1 MAGLHPCSG
10 ALDLAPYP
18 TLQTCRHHSLVLV
31 EHLAASLCA
40 RAERLTPLAGVI
52 AAGSIGRLEA
62 GLGSDLDC
70 ILITPPGSH
79 VPGAVS
85 AAVDEIM
92 AVISAAGLRQPKVHG
107 IYRTPV
113 AIDDL
118 CRASSYGDLSESP
131 EIFGKRMQ
139 ILLDSRALYGAEVL
153 REARRRILQWYW
165 SASRWSGLDHGWEY
179 LARDL
184 IRYANAY
191 TNWQIFKFARTA
203 DDSWLLRQLKLRS
216 SRYATW
222 LGLWLPLVYAERA
235 EIDSLDWLAAQL
247 EATPLERIGAC
258 LKVHAPE
265 DFQLFLQ
272 CYEQILSALQDGTC
286 REALLRG
293 GPDEAQRNF
302 DWDPIVR
309 RAFDA
314 AQSLRTI
321 VTRCR
326 ARHSARNSP
335 AEWVRVMPF

>member
-1 MAGLHPCSG
+1 MADLHPPVS
-10 ALDLAPYP
+10 ALDLSPYP
-18 TLQTCRHHSLVLV
+18 TLQTCRHNSLVLV
-31 EHLAASLCA
+31 EHLTASLAA
-40 RAERLTPLAGVI
+40 RAEPLRPLSAVI

-62 GLGSDLDC
+62 GLGPDLDS
-70 ILITPPGSH
+70 ILIIPPGH
-79 VPGAVS
+79 HAPGAVS
-85 AAVDEIM
+85 AAVNEIM
-92 AVISAAGLRQPKVHG
+92 AFISAAGLRPPKAHG

-113 AIDDL
+113 TTEDL

-153 REARRRILQWYW
+153 QDARRRILQWYW
-165 SASRWSGLDHGWEY
+165 SASRWSGLDYGWEY

-191 TNWQIFKFARTA
+191 TNWQTFKFERTI

-235 EIDSLDWLAAQL
+235 EINSLDWLAAQL

-258 LKVHAPE
+258 LKVHAPA
-265 DFQLFLQ
+265 DFKMFLQ

-286 REALLRG
+286 REALLLG

-302 DWDPIVR
+302 DWDPTVR
-309 RAFDA
+309 HAFDA
-314 AQSLRTI
+314 AQSLRSI
-321 VTRCR
+321 VAQCR
-326 ARHSARNSP
+326 ARDIASHSSAD
-335 AEWVRVMPF
+335 WVGVMPF

>member
-1 MAGLHPCSG
+1 MADLHPRSC

-18 TLQTCRHHSLVLV
+18 TLQTCRHHSSGLV
-31 EHLAASLCA
+31 EYLAASLCA
-40 RAERLTPLAGVI
+40 RAEQLAPLSGVI

-70 ILITPPGSH
+70 ILIIPPGRH
-79 VPGAVS
+79 APGAVS

-92 AVISAAGLRQPKVHG
+92 AVISAAGLRLPKAHG

-139 ILLDSRALYGAEVL
+139 ILLDSRALYGAEGL

-165 SASRWSGLDHGWEY
+165 SASRWSGLDQGWEY

-191 TNWQIFKFARTA
+191 SNWQIFKFARTT

-222 LGLWLPLVYAERA
+222 LGLWLPLLYAERA
-235 EIDSLDWLAAQL
+235 EMDSLEWLAAQL

-258 LKVHAPE
+258 LSARAPE

-272 CYEQILSALQDGTC
+272 RYEQILSVLQDGSC
-286 REALLRG
+286 REALLLG

-302 DWDPIVR
+302 EWDPTVR

-314 AQSLRTI
+314 AQTLRTI
-321 VTRCR
+321 VTRAR
-326 ARHSARNSP
+326 ARDCASHSP
-335 AEWVRVMPF
+335 AEWLHGMPF